1 EDVFV
6 PPVLISP
13 IKQCQ
18 RQAAPT
24 INRLTD
30 LEVWEMSDEEIVDA
44 AQMLWRSEVYD
55 YYDIGLQHDFTPTCE
70 PLSLT

>member
-1 EDVFV
+1 

-13 IKQCQ
+13 IKRHQ

-44 AQMLWRSEVYD
+44 ARMLWRSEVYD
-55 YYDIGLQHDFTPTCE
+55 HYNIGL
-70 PLSLT
+70 

>member
-1 EDVFV
+1 

-13 IKQCQ
+13 IKRRQ

-44 AQMLWRSEVYD
+44 AQMSWRSEVYD
-55 YYDIGLQHDFTPTCE
+55 HYDIGL
-70 PLSLT
+70 

>member
-1 EDVFV
+1 MLVTEDVFA

-44 AQMLWRSEVYD
+44 ARMSWRSEVYD
-55 YYDIGLQHDFTPTCE
+55 HYHIC
-70 PLSLT
+70 